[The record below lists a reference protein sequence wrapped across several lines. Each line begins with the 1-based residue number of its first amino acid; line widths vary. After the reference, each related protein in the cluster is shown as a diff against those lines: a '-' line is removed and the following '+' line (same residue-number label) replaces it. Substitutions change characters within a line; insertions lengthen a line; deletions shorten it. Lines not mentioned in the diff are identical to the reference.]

1 MKEAYDCGLIIKQLR
16 EKANMTQQELGR
28 RINRDKG
35 IISRYENNYQ
45 PVPFETMRT
54 FAAIFNVS
62 MDYLAGM
69 EKQSSIP
76 TIGLSDE
83 QIDIMRS
90 LSDAFRSV
98 SNGGKYQLTQKQ
110 FELVGMIVTE
120 LFQQNHK

>member
-1 MKEAYDCGLIIKQLR
+1 MKEAYDCGLIIKELR

-28 RINRDKG
+28 KINRDKG

-69 EKQSSIP
+69 EKQRSIS
-76 TIGLSDE
+76 TMGLTDE
-83 QIDIMRS
+83 QIEIVQS
-90 LSDAFRSV
+90 LSDTFREMNIGKSIDKSSAPVSV
-98 SNGGKYQLTQKQ
+98 LI
-110 FELVGMIVTE
+110 FRIIM
-120 LFQQNHK
+120 

>member
-28 RINRDKG
+28 KINRDKG

-54 FAAIFNVS
+54 FAVIFNVS

-69 EKQSSIP
+69 EKQKTLSMQ
-76 TIGLSDE
+76 GLTEE
-83 QIDIMRS
+83 QMEILSQLAEVFTLKNLRKKSAMTLEQYELIKRIMDN
-90 LSDAFRSV
+90 LA
-98 SNGGKYQLTQKQ
+98 NT
-110 FELVGMIVTE
+110 
-120 LFQQNHK
+120 

>member
-1 MKEAYDCGLIIKQLR
+1 MKEAYDCGLIIKELR

-28 RINRDKG
+28 KINRDKG

-69 EKQSSIP
+69 EKSKTLSLN
-76 TIGLSDE
+76 GLTEE
-83 QIDIMRS
+83 QTGIITN
-90 LSDAFRSV
+90 LA
-98 SNGGKYQLTQKQ
+98 
-110 FELVGMIVTE
+110 E
-120 LFQQNHK
+120 LFCKHNIHKVSKMSPEQCEIIGQIVENFIKSN

>member
-28 RINRDKG
+28 KINRDKG

-69 EKQSSIP
+69 EKQK
-76 TIGLSDE
+76 TLSMQGMTEE
-83 QIDIMRS
+83 QMEILSQLAEMFTLKNLQKKSAMTLEQYELIKRIMDN
-90 LSDAFRSV
+90 LA
-98 SNGGKYQLTQKQ
+98 NT
-110 FELVGMIVTE
+110 
-120 LFQQNHK
+120 